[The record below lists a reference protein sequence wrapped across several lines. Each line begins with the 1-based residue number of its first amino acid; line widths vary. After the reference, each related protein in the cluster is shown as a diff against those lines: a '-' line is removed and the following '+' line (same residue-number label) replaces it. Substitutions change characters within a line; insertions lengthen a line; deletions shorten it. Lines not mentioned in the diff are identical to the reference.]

1 MANNY
6 LRYKYYLIT
15 RAAADEIYT
24 AVQEIFM
31 KMGVKPGAETAP
43 SQKAAIHFTNTEEM
57 KINASV
63 AELLKHGAFIS
74 LKGGATGDMKVSDS
88 TGEEA
93 RIGTAFD
100 LLSEMKLNSA
110 HSSAI
115 DGKTA
120 YCLAVTAKVMKKMFY
135 PDIPV
140 VFDAA
145 YEPTFE
151 VGDSVITG
159 HQNKMSFN
167 MRSDAAKLSAPIE
180 TEARSENAFKE
191 QATVSEATPINH
203 EAQIGVLI
211 SSQAAISFLDG
222 ISSAI
227 DEKTAYCLKMGV
239 TMFRRTIL
247 ADFDEKQL
255 SEMDIKTLSQLLYV
269 ENTN

>member
-43 SQKAAIHFTNTEEM
+43 SQKAAIHFTNAEEM

-63 AELLKHGAFIS
+63 AELLKHGALIS

-115 DGKTA
+115 D
-120 YCLAVTAKVMKKMFY
+120 
-135 PDIPV
+135 
-140 VFDAA
+140 
-145 YEPTFE
+145 
-151 VGDSVITG
+151 
-159 HQNKMSFN
+159 
-167 MRSDAAKLSAPIE
+167 
-180 TEARSENAFKE
+180 
-191 QATVSEATPINH
+191 
-203 EAQIGVLI
+203 
-211 SSQAAISFLDG
+211 
-222 ISSAI
+222 
-227 DEKTAYCLKMGV
+227 EKTAHCLKMGV

-247 ADFDEKQL
+247 ADFNEKQL

>member
-31 KMGVKPGAETAP
+31 KMSVKPGAETAP

-63 AELLKHGAFIS
+63 AELLKHGVLIS
-74 LKGGATGDMKVSDS
+74 LKGGATGDMKISDS
-88 TGEEA
+88 TVEEA

-100 LLSEMKLNSA
+100 LLSEMKLNIA
-110 HSSAI
+110 HSFAI
-115 DGKTA
+115 DEKTA
-120 YCLAVTAKVMKKMFY
+120 YCLTVTAKVMKKMFY

-140 VFDAA
+140 AFDTTF
-145 YEPTFE
+145 EPMLE
-151 VGDSVITG
+151 VGDSVIAE
-159 HQNKMSFN
+159 HQNEMSFN
-167 MRSDAAKLSAPIE
+167 MRSDAAKLSTPIE

-191 QATVSEATPINH
+191 QAAVSEATPINH
-203 EAQIGVLI
+203 EVRIGVLI
-211 SSQAAISFLDG
+211 PSQVAISVLEG
-222 ISSAI
+222 ISFTI
-227 DEKTAYCLKMGV
+227 NEKTAYCFETGV
-239 TMFRRTIL
+239 TMFRRTLL

-255 SEMDIKTLSQLLYV
+255 SEMDTKTFSQLSYV

>member
-43 SQKAAIHFTNTEEM
+43 SQKAAIHFTNAEEM

-63 AELLKHGAFIS
+63 AELLKHGALIS

-115 DGKTA
+115 DEKNSVLPCCNGK
-120 YCLAVTAKVMKKMFY
+120 
-135 PDIPV
+135 
-140 VFDAA
+140 
-145 YEPTFE
+145 
-151 VGDSVITG
+151 G
-159 HQNKMSFN
+159 
-167 MRSDAAKLSAPIE
+167 
-180 TEARSENAFKE
+180 
-191 QATVSEATPINH
+191 
-203 EAQIGVLI
+203 
-211 SSQAAISFLDG
+211 
-222 ISSAI
+222 
-227 DEKTAYCLKMGV
+227 DEKNVLSGHPRSLRY
-239 TMFRRTIL
+239 RIRTYI
-247 ADFDEKQL
+247 
-255 SEMDIKTLSQLLYV
+255 
-269 ENTN
+269 

>member
-43 SQKAAIHFTNTEEM
+43 SQKAAIHFTNAEEM

-100 LLSEMKLNSA
+100 LLSEMKLNSV

-115 DGKTA
+115 DEKTA

-135 PDIPV
+135 PDISV
-140 VFDAA
+140 AFDTTF
-145 YEPTFE
+145 EPMLE
-151 VGDSVITG
+151 VGDSVIAE
-159 HQNKMSFN
+159 HQNEMSFN

-191 QATVSEATPINH
+191 QAAVSEATPINH
-203 EAQIGVLI
+203 EVRIGVLI
-211 SSQAAISFLDG
+211 PSQVAISVLEG
-222 ISSAI
+222 ISFAI
-227 DEKTAYCLKMGV
+227 NEKTAYCFETGV
-239 TMFRRTIL
+239 TMFRRTLL

-255 SEMDIKTLSQLLYV
+255 SEMDTKTFSQLSYV

>member
-63 AELLKHGAFIS
+63 AELLKHGAAIS

-88 TGEEA
+88 TSKEA

-115 DGKTA
+115 NEKTA

-140 VFDAA
+140 VFDTTF
-145 YEPTFE
+145 EPMLE
-151 VGDSVITG
+151 VGDSVIVE
-159 HQNKMSFN
+159 HQNEMSFN
-167 MRSDAAKLSAPIE
+167 MRSDATKLSAPIE

-191 QATVSEATPINH
+191 QAAVSEATPINH
-203 EAQIGVLI
+203 EVRIGVLI
-211 SSQAAISFLDG
+211 PSQVAISVLEG
-222 ISSAI
+222 ISFAI
-227 DEKTAYCLKMGV
+227 NEKTACCFETGV
-239 TMFRRTIL
+239 TMFRRTLL

-255 SEMDIKTLSQLLYV
+255 SEMDTKTFSQLSYV

>member
-74 LKGGATGDMKVSDS
+74 LKGDAAVDMKVSDS

-100 LLSEMKLNSA
+100 LLSEMKLNGA

-115 DGKTA
+115 DEKTA
-120 YCLAVTAKVMKKMFY
+120 YCLFVTAKVMKKMFY

-140 VFDAA
+140 AFDTTF
-145 YEPTFE
+145 EPMLE
-151 VGDSVITG
+151 VGDSVIAE

-180 TEARSENAFKE
+180 TEARSENAFKG
-191 QATVSEATPINH
+191 QTAVSEATPINH
-203 EAQIGVLI
+203 EVRIGVLI
-211 SSQAAISFLDG
+211 PSQVAISVLEG
-222 ISSAI
+222 ISFAI
-227 DEKTAYCLKMGV
+227 DEKTAYCFETGV
-239 TMFRRTIL
+239 TMFRRTLL

-255 SEMDIKTLSQLLYV
+255 SEMDTKTFSQLSYV